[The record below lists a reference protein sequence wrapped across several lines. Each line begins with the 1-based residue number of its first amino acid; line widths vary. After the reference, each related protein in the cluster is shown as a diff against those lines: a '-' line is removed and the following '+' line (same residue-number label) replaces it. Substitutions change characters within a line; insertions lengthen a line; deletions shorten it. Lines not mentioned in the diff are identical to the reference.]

1 MSCHKV
7 RTEVNSDMH
16 SSEEGIW
23 QVMEMRNMKT
33 QLKDSLEGFNKRLE
47 QTEEIISKLEYRT
60 FEILV

>member
-1 MSCHKV
+1 
-7 RTEVNSDMH
+7 
-16 SSEEGIW
+16 
-23 QVMEMRNMKT
+23 MKT